1 MQSFAPL
8 SPSDFLDPVQELL
21 WRLEVY
27 DGAAWVDLSAL
38 DPLGSGS
45 CSGAPCEDYLES
57 VSISLGGAGVSVKP
71 IAGSWS
77 ATINNE
83 SGIFHPLHPTSAYA
97 DLLRVGREVRISV
110 GGNYGGV
117 DRYWPRIIGFMDAPQ
132 FDHGSRTVSIEGADY
147 SKLLT
152 DTILRDSQEV
162 TESGSPAA
170 SGSDAWDWINGP
182 THWGTYIDLDSVDSV
197 GVLGAEMYT
206 EGDALDIVTDAHNI
220 GTWASVDGTTMVVDD
235 PTATLPNRHVF
246 VLSKDDTS
254 GAQIRHSHHYEDNIG
269 SLTIGKSYLVSFG
282 YKGMALAL
290 NESLA
295 LGIYKTGTDDILGGV
310 MGLTS
315 NNAWSTCSFYF
326 TATATVAA
334 KAQFTVRGRATAAT
348 TFRIDWFSLKEVSS
362 YMNQRY
368 VLPDICNG
376 PYFVT
381 LDGEPVWQGFD
392 EGSGWHYDEFG
403 RMFWLD
409 DTIIVA
415 DGTANLRVYFYTTQI
430 LENVLA
436 DILAG
441 VGLYGTRALALADMD
456 KDATGI
462 EIPRTW
468 FDAGSAAIDAVA
480 TICERANYRFWFGYG
495 GKPHFRP
502 APIADSLEF
511 TFTASDHLKDLSEFQ
526 DRANLRNRIIIE
538 GIQQAMYP
546 LSNED
551 KTNSRLKGEAFDAP
565 SILAYLE
572 HSHSIQN
579 HLFQDQT
586 SVDTMAVELR
596 DDFKNPVWCS
606 DLSLF
611 ANPVPLEIGDV
622 IEWPL
627 ELEPLD
633 ADPGSLSGSESGGI
647 TINLLGIIRDIKI
660 NDSGAN
666 YKVEVV
672 SGLTGAIAHAGAI
685 PSEAIIGSHVVTGPV
700 VELITS
706 SQAWYAPSGFDGD
719 VTVETW
725 AAGGKGAGS
734 GNFIDGSG
742 GGGGGAYSIKVIHCD
757 AGVNYSVQIG
767 NANDRVEANRAT
779 HFKNDDTV
787 TILVKSLGG
796 QDAAGVTGGLGG
808 ATAGGT
814 GTTKYKGGDSDDA
827 VDEWGTGGGGAAGS
841 TGNGADASGDSGG
854 SATAQNGGPGGNGG
868 GSGQNGFVPVSDY
881 GGGGGGAGAGKKSG
895 AIGKSGLVRLTY
907 WI

>member
-1 MQSFAPL
+1 
-8 SPSDFLDPVQELL
+8 
-21 WRLEVY
+21 
-27 DGAAWVDLSAL
+27 
-38 DPLGSGS
+38 
-45 CSGAPCEDYLES
+45 
-57 VSISLGGAGVSVKP
+57 
-71 IAGSWS
+71 
-77 ATINNE
+77 
-83 SGIFHPLHPTSAYA
+83 
-97 DLLRVGREVRISV
+97 
-110 GGNYGGV
+110 
-117 DRYWPRIIGFMDAPQ
+117 
-132 FDHGSRTVSIEGADY
+132 
-147 SKLLT
+147 
-152 DTILRDSQEV
+152 
-162 TESGSPAA
+162 
-170 SGSDAWDWINGP
+170 
-182 THWGTYIDLDSVDSV
+182 
-197 GVLGAEMYT
+197 
-206 EGDALDIVTDAHNI
+206 
-220 GTWASVDGTTMVVDD
+220 
-235 PTATLPNRHVF
+235 
-246 VLSKDDTS
+246 
-254 GAQIRHSHHYEDNIG
+254 
-269 SLTIGKSYLVSFG
+269 
-282 YKGMALAL
+282 
-290 NESLA
+290 
-295 LGIYKTGTDDILGGV
+295 
-310 MGLTS
+310 
-315 NNAWSTCSFYF
+315 
-326 TATATVAA
+326 
-334 KAQFTVRGRATAAT
+334 
-348 TFRIDWFSLKEVSS
+348 
-362 YMNQRY
+362 MNQRY

-415 DGTANLRVYFYTTQI
+415 DGTANLRVYFYTTQV

-456 KDATGI
+456 YDATNI
-462 EIPRTW
+462 EIPRVW
-468 FDAGSAAIDAVA
+468 FDALSAAMDAVA
-480 TICERANYRFWFGYG
+480 TICERANYRFWFGYD

-572 HSHSIQN
+572 HSYSIQN

-660 NDSGAN
+660 NDSGVN

-685 PSEAIIGSHVVTGPV
+685 PSEETFGAAEVRG
-700 VELITS
+700 LIEEIFE
-706 SQAWYAPSGFDGD
+706 YGDGD
-719 VTVETW
+719 FTVPAGVTELESIEAWGV
-725 AAGGKGAGS
+725 GGWGADGQA
-734 GNFIDGSG
+734 GSG
-742 GGGGGAYSIKVIHCD
+742 GGGGGGGAYARINNVPVTPLETLALDIGD
-757 AGVNYSVQIG
+757 ADSNPNDTTVTQDVTDLILRAAMG
-767 NANDRVEANRAT
+767 NAASGA
-779 HFKNDDTV
+779 
-787 TILVKSLGG
+787 SGG
-796 QDAAGVTGGLGG
+796 AGGL
-808 ATAGGT
+808 AGDCL
-814 GTTKYKGGDSDDA
+814 GD
-827 VDEWGTGGGGAAGS
+827 EKRG
-841 TGNGADASGDSGG
+841 
-854 SATAQNGGPGGNGG
+854 GGNGVSVG
-868 GSGQNGFVPVSDY
+868 GFIY
-881 GGGGGGAGAGKKSG
+881 GGGGGGSG
-895 AIGKSGLVRLTY
+895 APGQTGRNGSTIWGGVAWPDGGEGAMGGSQGDSAPAVPGNHEPGGGGGGGGQENPDPTSPSKGARGRVRISY
-907 WI
+907 FP